1 MMDLRDRHRL
11 QQEVGDASTGSD
23 EDLIVV
29 FCPPCTC
36 RSTLPWSTGL
46 SPSMPTPAGSA
57 LESLPR
63 LLKTAVALHLKV
75 ER

>member
-1 MMDLRDRHRL
+1 MMDLRDCRRL
-11 QQEVGDASTGSD
+11 QQDVGDASDGERRRPHRRLLPT
-23 EDLIVV
+23 LHVPFYVAVV
-29 FCPPCTC
+29 
-36 RSTLPWSTGL
+36 
-46 SPSMPTPAGSA
+46 PSMPTPAGSA